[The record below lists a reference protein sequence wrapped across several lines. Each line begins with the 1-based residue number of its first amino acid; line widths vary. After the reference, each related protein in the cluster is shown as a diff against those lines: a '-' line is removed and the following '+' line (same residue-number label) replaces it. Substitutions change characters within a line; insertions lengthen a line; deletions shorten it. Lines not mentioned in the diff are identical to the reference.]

1 LKKIS
6 GGRAV
11 GSKASDGDAHAIAE
25 RVHSAAIRLLRRLR
39 KSDSAE
45 GLSGPRSS
53 ALSVLVFGG
62 PQTLKD
68 LAAAEQVRAPTMS
81 RLVAEMEAEGLATK
95 TADAN
100 DRRVV
105 RIAATAKGRA
115 LLEAGR
121 ERRLQAL
128 TAQVE
133 SLSRTEREALRRA
146 AEILIRLNAQG

>member
-1 LKKIS
+1 LRKK
-6 GGRAV
+6 GGN
-11 GSKASDGDAHAIAE
+11 AHAIAE
-25 RVHSAAIRLLRRLR
+25 RIHSAAIRLLRRLR
-39 KSDSAE
+39 KSDAAD

-81 RLVAEMEAEGLATK
+81 RLVAEMEAAGLATK
-95 TADAN
+95 TDDAR

-105 RIAATAKGRA
+105 RIAATAKGKA

-133 SLSRTEREALRRA
+133 GLSREKRECLRRA
-146 AEILIRLNAQG
+146 AEILVRLNRDA

>member
-1 LKKIS
+1 LKKRS
-6 GGRAV
+6 GERA
-11 GSKASDGDAHAIAE
+11 ASSNATSDAHAIAE

-45 GLSGPRSS
+45 GLSGPKSS

-95 TADAN
+95 TGDGE
-100 DRRVV
+100 DKRVV

-121 ERRLQAL
+121 ERRLNVLA
-128 TAQVE
+128 AQVGA
-133 SLSRTEREALRRA
+133 LDRDERATLRRA
-146 AEILIRLNAQG
+146 AEILAKLNTQA

>member
-1 LKKIS
+1 MKK
-6 GGRAV
+6 RA
-11 GSKASDGDAHAIAE
+11 GQAGAHQLAE
-25 RVHSAAIRLLRRLR
+25 RVHSAALRLLRRLR
-39 KSDSAE
+39 KSDVAM
-45 GLSGPRSS
+45 GLSAPKSS

-81 RLVAEMEAEGLATK
+81 RLVAELEAEGLATK
-95 TADAN
+95 TEDAQ

-121 ERRLQAL
+121 ERRLEVL
-128 TAQVE
+128 TVQIEA
-133 SLSRTEREALRRA
+133 LSREERAVLQRA
-146 AEILIRLNAQG
+146 AEILVRLNEER

>member
-1 LKKIS
+1 MKKR
-6 GGRAV
+6 GQ
-11 GSKASDGDAHAIAE
+11 GSGDAHAIAE
-25 RVHSAAIRLLRRLR
+25 RVHSAAVRLLRRLR
-39 KSDSAE
+39 KSDSAD
-45 GLSGPRSS
+45 GLSAPKAS

-95 TADAN
+95 AADP
-100 DRRVV
+100 DDGRVV

-121 ERRLQAL
+121 ERRLEVLRNQIDA
-128 TAQVE
+128 
-133 SLSRTEREALRRA
+133 LSRAEREILRQA
-146 AEILIRLNAQG
+146 AETLMRLNREG